1 MPAKGDIVQVDGDLA
16 VYAGPALHADGSVL
30 KDDDGNELASVYPF
44 PPAQTV
50 PAGSITSASDQG
62 LGVVPPTD
70 PAPAD
75 PVAVP
80 AG

>member
-1 MPAKGDIVQVDGDLA
+1 MPARGDIVQVDGDLA

-44 PPAQTV
+44 PPATTV
-50 PAGSITSASDQG
+50 PEGSITSAEA
-62 LGVVPPTD
+62 PAAPAE

-75 PVAVP
+75 PGSPVATP